1 MSDVEQAEEFLR
13 FFSMKQHALLSYR
26 TDGTVYIQRLNDD
39 DWRHYATKKTDV
51 PLEAW
56 MDQICKAVHQM
67 PAWVREVTALPT
79 LDELEEWVEGCS
91 VCETPTGHCVEPD
104 GEGPDGVPSW
114 LLCLGLI

>member
-1 MSDVEQAEEFLR
+1 MSNVVQAEEFLR
-13 FFSMKQHALLSYR
+13 FFSMKPHTLLCYR
-26 TDGTVYIQRLNDD
+26 TDGTVCIQRLGDYD
-39 DWRHYATKKTDV
+39 CRLHATKKTDV
-51 PLEAW
+51 TVEAW
-56 MDQICKAVHQM
+56 MDQSRKAVHQM

-79 LDELEEWVEGCS
+79 VEDLEEWVEGCG